1 MNDPF
6 DVAINLLKECLEKVE
21 KQINYIV
28 DYETNK
34 IKLDDEPCLHDRI
47 KIFLSENAP
56 K

>member
-6 DVAINLLKECLEKVE
+6 DVAINLLKECLEKVG

-28 DYETNK
+28 DYEKDT

-47 KIFLSENAP
+47 KLFLEENVP